1 MLTKESKTQGEI
13 TSRIKEWEGTEVI
26 LNLNL
31 NFSKNVNV
39 IHLLIQKYLL
49 SIYYV
54 LNTILATKDLA
65 ESKRG
70 HKLLFKWSLHL
81 RGKRLKIKVRFLS
94 SGGSVRRK
102 IKQRVQKN

>member
-39 IHLLIQKYLL
+39 IHLLFQKYLL

-54 LNTILATKDLA
+54 LNTILATKDMA
-65 ESKRG
+65 ENKRG
-70 HKLLFKWSLHL
+70 KDS
-81 RGKRLKIKVRFLS
+81 FLN
-94 SGGSVRRK
+94 GAY
-102 IKQRVQKN
+102 I